1 MRLIFILWS
10 AIFLSACSIE
20 GMVEK
25 AVPENVRADHTSHI
39 DDLLVKDTARII
51 DIFGLDMTDETVQK
65 SLEDM
70 LGQVPEGQEIRRDYV
85 GMNSSSSLSTGEGKS
100 RNIELVTEVQ
110 TQAGFMTVTSQY
122 TLNDAGQCC
131 ALKNMVVKKYDQ
143 SPMRKTWETAAKI
156 GKVFGI
162 LLLISLAL
170 ILFFVIRASR
180 KRARKKDSA

>member
-10 AIFLSACSIE
+10 AILLSACSIE

-25 AVPENVRADHTSHI
+25 AVPENIRADHASHI
-39 DDLLVKDTARII
+39 DSLLAKDSARII
-51 DIFGLDMTDETVQK
+51 DVFSLDVADETVQK

-85 GMNSSSSLSTGEGKS
+85 GMNSSSSISSSEGKS

-122 TLNDAGQCC
+122 ALNDAGQCC

-143 SPMRKTWETAAKI
+143 SPMRKTWETAGKI
-156 GKVFGI
+156 GKIFGI
-162 LLLISLAL
+162 VVLLSLAL
-170 ILFFVIRASR
+170 VIFLAIKANR
-180 KRARKKDSA
+180 KRDPQRGST